1 MNRPVLFNGRL
12 SKDRIDTWLNLLIE
26 NSESC
31 SMDRSLAK
39 AFLQLPESITFVSSI
54 EDNIVG
60 GTSIYRDRTR
70 LSMVLTSVG
79 VIEKF
84 RESATYQIIKSSLPF
99 FKTVAIREVDAL
111 FPFDTKKKS
120 LAFPLSL
127 ELDSWIKDVIKRLGF
142 SQEGFINH
150 YSFKIHNNGGE
161 KSLGWIKEHNMK
173 QVSELIWEQSK
184 PMGLTN
190 SLVWVSRDF
199 AASRKC
205 LMITLHEEQVV
216 AVAGFW
222 KLSDRLCVT
231 PILIN
236 PTLVSWKLV
245 AESIVSEARRNG
257 LKFLEL
263 PLIGDGQGDL
273 ISELENHCRTSSH
286 RRLSLYRK
294 PL

>member
-1 MNRPVLFNGRL
+1 MDRPVLFNGRL
-12 SKDRIDTWLNLLIE
+12 SKDKIDTWLNLLIE

-84 RESATYQIIKSSLPF
+84 REAATYQIIKSSLPF
-99 FKTVAIREVDAL
+99 FKTVAIRDVDAL
-111 FPFDTKKKS
+111 FPLDNKKKS
-120 LAFPLSL
+120 LAFPFSL
-127 ELDSWIKDVIKRLGF
+127 ELDSWVEDVIKRLGF
-142 SQEGFINH
+142 SLEGFLNH

-161 KSLGWIKEHNMK
+161 RSLGWIKEHNMN

-205 LMITLHEEQVV
+205 LMIALHEERVV

-222 KLSDRLCVT
+222 KLPDKLCVS

-245 AESIVSEARRNG
+245 AESLVSEAQRNG
-257 LKFLEL
+257 LKFIEL

-273 ISELENHCRTSSH
+273 ISELEDHCSTSAH

>member
-1 MNRPVLFNGRL
+1 MDKPMMYNGRL
-12 SKDRIDTWLNLLIE
+12 NKDKIDTWLNFL
-26 NSESC
+26 NDTSESGLV
-31 SMDRSLAK
+31 DQSLAK

-70 LSMVLTSVG
+70 LSMVLTSIG
-79 VIEKF
+79 VIEQF

-99 FKTVAIREVDAL
+99 FKTVAIRDVDAL
-111 FPFDTKKKS
+111 IPLDAKKNS

-127 ELDSWIKDVIKRLGF
+127 ELDSWVKADIKRLGF
-142 SQEGFINH
+142 SEEGVLDH
-150 YSFKIHNNGGE
+150 YSLEIHDWRE
-161 KSLGWIKEHNMK
+161 QKSLGWTKEYNLDL
-173 QVSELIWEQSK
+173 VRELIWEQSK

-205 LMITLHEEQVV
+205 LMAALQEGKIG

-222 KLSDRLCVT
+222 KLPDALCVS

-236 PTLVSWKLV
+236 PTIIGWELV
-245 AESIVSEARRNG
+245 AESLVSEAQRND
-257 LKFLEL
+257 LKFIEL
-263 PLIGDGQGDL
+263 PLIGHGQGEL
-273 ISELENHCRTSSH
+273 IAQLGNRCNITSH
-286 RRLSLYRK
+286 RRLSLFRK